1 MSRALE
7 LGGELRAQIP
17 ATLEAVEAFVQRF
30 RHWHEQVSGGRDAF
44 KVELLLRESLG
55 NSVTHGVG
63 PQQSIHC
70 AVRGGVRGGARRV
83 LIALRDEGP
92 GFDWR
97 ARAALP
103 VADDATSGRGIAI
116 YYRYAHRV
124 RFNARGNGLV
134 LVRLLG
140 PDAPE
145 RQAAGSQS

>member
-30 RHWHEQVSGGRDAF
+30 RQWHEQICAGRDGF
-44 KVELLLRESLG
+44 KVELLLREALG
-55 NSVTHGVG
+55 NSVAHGVG
-63 PQQSIHC
+63 QRECILC
-70 AVRGGVRGGARRV
+70 AVRGGPRRV
-83 LIALRDEGP
+83 LIALRDGGP

-97 ARAALP
+97 AQRARP
-103 VADDATSGRGIAI
+103 VADNATSGRGIAI

-145 RQAAGSQS
+145 RQAAGNQL